1 MVEIIATFTL
11 NFSENIKYLD
21 IWYIRHDELL
31 TQQCFYNEVK
41 EYWEVKIEN
50 FPNNTLYYFQ
60 TKDNYFLDPS
70 NPIIHQDGQMIYS
83 VYTEKQKTQQ
93 VNMTAS
99 VTINNQ
105 KIDGV
110 NITPTIFVNDVF
122 ISLSITLHFNKM
134 AQTTAHIITIEWIS
148 PEETYYIMDNLLRFE
163 KGATKVQANPHLR
176 IDPSTMKLG
185 IWHVRIL
192 ISNILVQKVQF
203 KLSTIS
209 YFKESW

>member
-11 NFSENIKYLD
+11 DFSENIKYFN
-21 IWYIRHDELL
+21 ICYIRHDELL

-60 TKDNYFLDPS
+60 TKDNYFLNPS
-70 NPIIHQDGQMIYS
+70 NPIIHQDGKMYYS
-83 VYTEKQKTQQ
+83 VYTEKPKTQQ

-105 KIDGV
+105 KTDG
-110 NITPTIFVNDVF
+110 NITPTVFVNDAF

-134 AQTTAHIITIEWIS
+134 AQTTAHILTIEWIS
-148 PEETYYIMDNLLRFE
+148 PEETYYIMDNHLLLE
-163 KGATKVQANPHLR
+163 KGSTKVQANPHLR
-176 IDPSTMKLG
+176 IDPTTMKIG

-192 ISNILVQKVQF
+192 VSNILVQKVQF